1 MIHLLK
7 PSDRIDNCLRKRGVQ
22 WYFNPLSASH
32 AGGVWERII
41 RSIREILRSLL
52 GDQLTDDE
60 TLLTFIADVEKI
72 IKDRPLTPPTGDRN
86 DLELLGSLSYKKSL
100 QLAQIR
106 LPEVNV

>member
-1 MIHLLK
+1 M
-7 PSDRIDNCLRKRGVQ
+7 
-22 WYFNPLSASH
+22 
-32 AGGVWERII
+32 
-41 RSIREILRSLL
+41 SLL

-100 QLAQIR
+100 RLVLIR
-106 LPEVNV
+106 LPEVNLKKK